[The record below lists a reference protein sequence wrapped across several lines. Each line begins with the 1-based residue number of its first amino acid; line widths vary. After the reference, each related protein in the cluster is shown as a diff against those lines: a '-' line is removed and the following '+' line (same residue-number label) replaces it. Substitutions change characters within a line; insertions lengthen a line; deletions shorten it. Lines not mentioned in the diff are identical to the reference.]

1 MIGPM
6 DVVLFLAGLILLGIV
21 LWDIFQSIVVPRPTP
36 GRLRLGRYMIPPTW
50 RLWRWIGTRARDAQ
64 AADWFLGLYAPGA
77 AIVLFIVWLAFIVV
91 ADALMLFA
99 LRTEVTPQLGSFFDA
114 LYFAGT
120 SVLTLG
126 FGEIVASGG
135 LSRIIVIVA
144 GATGL
149 GVVALVITFI
159 FSLFANYQRREVL
172 VVTLSARAKTPPSA
186 VTLLETHARLDMVD
200 ELPGLFREWERWA
213 AEVLDSHV
221 AYPLLGYF
229 RSSHDSISW
238 ISALGAVL
246 DSAALVVTTVK
257 GVPRGQAH
265 MMLKVGAHLVEDI
278 SNVRGQIGEASAVDE
293 AGFANVYEHLAR
305 AGFDLEPRERALRA
319 FERVRNTYA
328 GRLEAL
334 AAFWATPA
342 PGWSEHHDA
351 LTGSALHQVRPVKSG
366 SLAE

>member
-1 MIGPM
+1 M
-6 DVVLFLAGLILLGIV
+6 DVVIFLAGLILLGIV

-36 GRLRLGRYMIPPTW
+36 GLLRLGRYLIPPTW
-50 RLWRWIGTRARDAQ
+50 RLWRAIGIRARDAQ
-64 AADWFLGLYAPGA
+64 ATDWFLGLYAPGA
-77 AIVLFIVWLAFIVV
+77 AILLFVVWLAIIIV
-91 ADALMLFA
+91 ADGLMLFA
-99 LRTEVTPQLGSFFDA
+99 LRGEVTPHLGTFFDA
-114 LYFAGT
+114 MYFAGT

-126 FGEIVASGG
+126 FGEIVATGG
-135 LSRIIVIVA
+135 ISRAVVIVA
-144 GATGL
+144 AVTGL
-149 GVVALVITFI
+149 GVVALVITFV

-246 DSAALVVTTVK
+246 DSAALVVTTIQ

-278 SNVRGQIGEASAVDE
+278 SNVRGGTTKASEVDE
-293 AGFANVYEHLAR
+293 AGFTTVYEHLAR
-305 AGFDLEPRERALRA
+305 AGYALEPRDRALRA

-342 PGWSEHHDA
+342 PGWSEHHDV
-351 LTGSALHQVRPVKSG
+351 LTGTAIHEAR
-366 SLAE
+366 LAK

>member
-1 MIGPM
+1 M
-6 DVVLFLAGLILLGIV
+6 DVLLFLAGLILLGIV

-36 GRLRLGRYMIPPTW
+36 GRLRLGRYLIPPTW
-50 RLWRWIGTRARDAQ
+50 RVWRWIGTRARNPQ
-64 AADWFLGLYAPGA
+64 ATDWFLGLYAPGA
-77 AIVLFIVWLAFIVV
+77 AIILFVVWLAIIVV
-91 ADALMLFA
+91 ADGLMLWA
-99 LRTEVTPQLGSFFDA
+99 LRAEVTPQLGGFADA

-135 LSRIIVIVA
+135 VSRIVVLVA
-144 GATGL
+144 AATGL

-186 VTLLETHARLDMVD
+186 ATLLETHARLDMID

-246 DSAALVVTTVK
+246 DSAALVVTTIK
-257 GVPRGQAH
+257 SVPRGQAH

-278 SNVRGQIGEASAVDE
+278 SNIRGEVGEPSAVDE
-293 AGFANVYEHLAR
+293 AGFAIVYEHLAR
-305 AGFDLEPRERALRA
+305 VGYELEPRERALRA
-319 FERVRNTYA
+319 FERVRRTYA

-342 PGWSEHHDA
+342 PSWSEHHDA
-351 LTGSALHQVRPVKSG
+351 MPGTAIYHEAP
-366 SLAE
+366 LAK

>member
-1 MIGPM
+1 MIGLM
-6 DVVLFLAGLILLGIV
+6 DVVIFLAGLVLLGIV

-36 GRLRLGRYMIPPTW
+36 GRLRLGRYLIPPTW
-50 RLWRWIGTRARDAQ
+50 RLWRQIGTRARTAQ
-64 AADWFLGLYAPGA
+64 ATDWFLGLYAPGA
-77 AIVLFIVWLAFIVV
+77 AILLFAVWLVIIIF
-91 ADALMLFA
+91 ADGLMLWA
-99 LRTEVTPQLGSFFDA
+99 LRGEVTPHLGGFFDA
-114 LYFAGT
+114 LYFAGS

-126 FGEIVASGG
+126 FGEIIASGG
-135 LSRIIVIVA
+135 VSRIVVLVA
-144 GATGL
+144 AATGL

-172 VVTLSARAKTPPSA
+172 VVTLSARAKAPPSA
-186 VTLLETHARLDMVD
+186 VTLLETHGRLDMVD
-200 ELPGLFREWERWA
+200 ELPALFREWEHWA

-246 DSAALVVTTVK
+246 DSAALVVTTIQ

-278 SNVRGQIGEASAVDE
+278 SNIRGETGEASRVDE
-293 AGFANVYEHLAR
+293 AGFAIVYEHLAR
-305 AGFDLEPRERALRA
+305 AGYKLEPRERALRA
-319 FERVRNTYA
+319 FERVRGTYA

-342 PGWSEHHDA
+342 PGWSEHHDV
-351 LTGSALHQVRPVKSG
+351 LTGSALHEARVAK
-366 SLAE
+366 

>member
-1 MIGPM
+1 M
-6 DVVLFLAGLILLGIV
+6 
-21 LWDIFQSIVVPRPTP
+21 
-36 GRLRLGRYMIPPTW
+36 
-50 RLWRWIGTRARDAQ
+50 
-64 AADWFLGLYAPGA
+64 LYA
-77 AIVLFIVWLAFIVV
+77 
-91 ADALMLFA
+91 
-99 LRTEVTPQLGSFFDA
+99 LRGEVTPHLGSFFDA
-114 LYFAGT
+114 LYFAGA

-135 LSRIIVIVA
+135 LSRIVVIVA
-144 GATGL
+144 AATGL

-172 VVTLSARAKTPPSA
+172 VVTLSARAKAPPSA

-246 DSAALVVTTVK
+246 DSAALVVTTIQ

-278 SNVRGQIGEASAVDE
+278 SNVRGQIGEASEVDE
-293 AGFANVYEHLAR
+293 AGFAIVLRAPRPGRLQAR
-305 AGFDLEPRERALRA
+305 ATRAGPARLRA
-319 FERVRNTYA
+319 RTADLRGPARSA
-328 GRLEAL
+328 GRLLGHPGATLERPSRC
-334 AAFWATPA
+334 AAGLGHPRSASREVAGDVPAAGPRSPRFSAGFRPCLRPGPRGLGRRAGPRTGPMDPTPA
-342 PGWSEHHDA
+342 
-351 LTGSALHQVRPVKSG
+351 RR
-366 SLAE
+366 

>member
-1 MIGPM
+1 MIGPV
-6 DVVLFLAGLILLGIV
+6 DAVIFLAGLVLLGIA

-36 GRLRLGRYMIPPTW
+36 GRLRLGRYLIPPTW
-50 RLWRWIGTRARDAQ
+50 RLWRAIGTRARNPQ
-64 AADWFLGLYAPGA
+64 ATDWFLGLYAPGA
-77 AIVLFIVWLAFIVV
+77 AILLFVVWLAIIIL
-91 ADALMLFA
+91 ADGLMLWA
-99 LRTEVTPQLGSFFDA
+99 LRGEVTPHLAGFSDA

-126 FGEIVASGG
+126 FGEIIASGG
-135 LSRIIVIVA
+135 ISRVVVLVA
-144 GATGL
+144 AATGL

-172 VVTLSARAKTPPSA
+172 VVTLTARAKSPPSA
-186 VTLLETHARLDMVD
+186 ATLLETHARLDMID
-200 ELPGLFREWERWA
+200 DLPDLFREWERWA

-221 AYPLLGYF
+221 AFPLLGYF

-246 DSAALVVTTVK
+246 DSAALVVTTIE

-278 SNVRGQIGEASAVDE
+278 SNIRGEVGEASPVDE
-293 AGFANVYEHLAR
+293 AGFAVVYEHLQR
-305 AGFDLEPRERALRA
+305 VGYKLEPRERALRA
-319 FERVRNTYA
+319 FERVRRTYA

-334 AAFWATPA
+334 ASFWATPA
-342 PGWSEHHDA
+342 PSWSEHHGAPRGTTIHEATLVD
-351 LTGSALHQVRPVKSG
+351 
-366 SLAE
+366 